1 MVKNNEIKTIPENLF
16 KYNTEAENFEYT
28 FAMCRK
34 IETIPENL
42 FKYNTKAKSFM
53 QTFYSCEKLNSI
65 PNVFQYN
72 TNADN
77 FVQTFAFCTSLT
89 YLSLPGRCYSLQES
103 QYRGIFEGCTNAYN
117 YSSIPEAWKQ

>member
-1 MVKNNEIKTIPENLF
+1 
-16 KYNTEAENFEYT
+16 
-28 FAMCRK
+28 
-34 IETIPENL
+34 
-42 FKYNTKAKSFM
+42 M

-103 QYRGIFEGCTNAYN
+103 QYRAIFAECTNAYN
-117 YSSIPEAWKQ
+117 YGSIPESWKQ